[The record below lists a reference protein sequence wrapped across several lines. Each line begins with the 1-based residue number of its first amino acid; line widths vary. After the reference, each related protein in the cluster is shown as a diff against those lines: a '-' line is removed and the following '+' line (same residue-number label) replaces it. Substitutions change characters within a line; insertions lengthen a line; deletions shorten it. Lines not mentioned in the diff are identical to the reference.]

1 MATKYELATE
11 LRALTRG
18 TKAGPICRMKKHE
31 LEAEIDRIKA
41 VRSVAVPEHAPA
53 KPGPLG
59 PREVKVRQ
67 VMKDGMALSIPEVP
81 KIRIVK
87 NGDMIRR
94 GAPRTLTF
102 GDEGEDVIKHIEE
115 KQAAALPTPKPH
127 RCTCPL
133 CPQKVASAVKA

>member
-11 LRALTRG
+11 LRHITRG
-18 TKAGPICRMKKHE
+18 TKSGPICRMKKHE

-59 PREVKVRQ
+59 PREVKVKT
-67 VMKDGMALSIPEVP
+67 VVKEGMTITVPEVP

-94 GAPRTLTF
+94 AGPRTLSF
-102 GDEGEDVIKHIEE
+102 SDSGEDVIKHIEE
-115 KQAAALPTPKPH
+115 KQVEVVPTARPH